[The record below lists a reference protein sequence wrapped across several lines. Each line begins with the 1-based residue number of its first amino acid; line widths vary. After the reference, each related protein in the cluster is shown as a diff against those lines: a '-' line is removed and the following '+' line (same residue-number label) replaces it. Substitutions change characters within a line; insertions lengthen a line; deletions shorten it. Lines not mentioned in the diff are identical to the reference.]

1 MVLMDAASAFSRK
14 SRLPLSSTIQIV
26 TSTFCFLASAS
37 AAATMVLIAA
47 RFKYFRV
54 GRSADDGAA
63 TEDAVATRLSITTSS
78 LNMRRMLPQDSFRS
92 LVCSFQKIRREGR
105 PGPVLEIRNKRPET
119 VL

>member
-1 MVLMDAASAFSRK
+1 M
-14 SRLPLSSTIQIV
+14 QIV

-63 TEDAVATRLSITTSS
+63 TEDAVATRLSIITSS
-78 LNMRRMLPQDSFRS
+78 LNMRRMLPQRKSSRAEQGIRKANRLRS
-92 LVCSFQKIRREGR
+92 RRTLR
-105 PGPVLEIRNKRPET
+105 PACVPEHGDARQR
-119 VL
+119 

>member
-1 MVLMDAASAFSRK
+1 MVLSDAPSAFCRK

-78 LNMRRMLPQDSFRS
+78 LNMRRMLPQGNPSFRF
-92 LVCSFQKIRREGR
+92 LVSSFLQRFQGEGT
-105 PGPVLEIRNKRPET
+105 LQT
-119 VL
+119 VTR